1 MSRWITVRKKN
12 IKNPPQTSKRS
23 LREDLKYDKTA
34 HQNIVFLLSGLALF
48 FDYLENKK
56 SFTTSTNF
64 SAFDNMAGCLPV
76 GNKYFLPFDTSCSI

>member
-1 MSRWITVRKKN
+1 MICFISDTYMVLKSPTNFKTKSERGF
-12 IKNPPQTSKRS
+12 
-23 LREDLKYDKTA
+23 KYDKIA

-64 SAFDNMAGCLPV
+64 PAFDNMV
-76 GNKYFLPFDTSCSI
+76 G